1 MNEER
6 NVLRSTSA
14 DPDEGDVE
22 IVKTRRRQA
31 RAKETRERILEGAA
45 KEFAHNG
52 FDGTTTRSIAT
63 RAGVRHALVIY
74 HFETKLGIWQA
85 VMKDVLGGFHKT
97 FADRIEGL
105 RGVDDVTKL
114 RLLQADFIRLSAQH
128 PELHWL
134 MSHEAG
140 EGGERITWLMENVL
154 GGDFEMFVNL
164 IKSVQKSGQY
174 VEGDPLHLHYIFLGA
189 AARIF
194 MVSGEVET
202 LMGRSPFDPAFVEDH
217 IETCGRLFF
226 RATAKRSS
234 RAPSNTTQM

>member
-1 MNEER
+1 MKS
-6 NVLRSTSA
+6 VPA
-14 DPDEGDVE
+14 HPDDSEVE
-22 IVKTRRRQA
+22 IVRTRRRQA
-31 RAKETRERILEGAA
+31 RAKETRERIQEAAA

-114 RLLQADFIRLSAQH
+114 RLLHADFIRLSAQH

-154 GGDFEMFVNL
+154 IGDFEMFVHL
-164 IKSVQKSGQY
+164 IKSAQKSGHY
-174 VEGDPLHLHYIFLGA
+174 VEGDALHLHYIFLGA

-217 IETCGRLFF
+217 IETCARLFF
-226 RATAKRSS
+226 RVPTRRSTQASS
-234 RAPSNTTQM
+234 RMKTGA